1 MRFLSLLI
9 LLPLLAACGL
19 PAAGPRA
26 STVVDAANSPAA
38 PYDLIPLTQQ
48 IADLLAAREYESLA
62 SAFGEGSGAPDIRIG
77 VGDTVVVTIFEA
89 ASGGLFTGDVGA
101 LGGAAKSVSLPPQP
115 VARNGTITVP
125 FVGQV
130 KAAGLTPAQLQAN
143 VEAGLRDKAIE
154 PQVIATVTQNASTF
168 VTVSGDVARP
178 SRVPLGLDGDR
189 ILDVVALAGG
199 SRAQPYDSFVRLTR
213 GGQSVTVSLA
223 RIVDDPGQNVYLR
236 PDDQIFVITDPQMFT
251 AFGATSRNASFPFE
265 TARLTLVE
273 AVGRAGGL
281 LDSRADARGV
291 FIFRYERPEVY
302 ALISGGRPA
311 PSIQQA
317 GVPVVYQLDMKDPAG
332 YFAAQRFIMRDNDII
347 YVSNAP
353 ATDVQKFLGVIGST
367 LGLAATTAGT
377 ANVLTNVGNN

>member
-19 PAAGPRA
+19 PAAGPGT
-26 STVVDAANSPAA
+26 STVIAAAESAVP
-38 PYDLIPLTQQ
+38 PYDLIPLNQQ
-48 IADLLAAREYESLA
+48 IADTLAAREHQSLA

-115 VARNGTITVP
+115 VARNGMISVP

-130 KAAGLTPAQLQAN
+130 KASGLTPAQLQAN
-143 VEAGLRDKAIE
+143 IEAGLRDKAIE
-154 PQVIATVTQNASTF
+154 PQVIVTITENSSTF
-168 VTVSGDVARP
+168 VTVAGDVSRP
-178 SRVPLGLDGDR
+178 ARVPLGLDGDR
-189 ILDVVALAGG
+189 LLDVIALAGG
-199 SRAQPYDSFVRLTR
+199 SRAQPYDAFVRLTR
-213 GGQSVTVSLA
+213 DSRAVTVSLA
-223 RIVDDPGQNVYLR
+223 RIVDDPGQNIYLR
-236 PDDQIFVITDPQMFT
+236 PDDQIYVITDPQIFT
-251 AFGATSRNASFPFE
+251 AFGATLRNASFPFQS
-265 TARLTLVE
+265 AKLTLVE
-273 AVGRAGGL
+273 AVARAGGL

-291 FIFRYERPEVY
+291 FVFRYERPETY
-302 ALISGGRPA
+302 ALIRGGRPA

-332 YFAAQRFIMRDNDII
+332 YFAAQRFLMRDNDII

-367 LGLAATTAGT
+367 LGIASSAGGVASLANDLG
-377 ANVLTNVGNN
+377 GN